1 MSNTQPL
8 RALSTVLL
16 IIAAGLNLAFLIG
29 ILASRGEVSP
39 LVNVFISTL
48 AQWVPAAVFW
58 VVAVRTRFQRAD
70 VLFAA
75 SGITFNALADT
86 FYATNMG
93 DDGNLPFPSIA
104 DVGYLLFY
112 PLLLVALI
120 LFARRQSS
128 GFDKSTALDAA
139 VASLGAA
146 ALVAVLLRPIIDD
159 AFTGTNVL
167 EAVVGAAYPL
177 FDLVLIATIA
187 GIAASPTLRVGSRWK
202 TLVAGLLIFACAD
215 IAYALL
221 ELNEAYVA
229 GTPLDIA
236 WTLGVLFTAWWV
248 DGLDRDLPSDDHLGT
263 KLPVTAF
270 GVVAGLSVLVFGSL
284 QSISVLALVLATSS
298 VALAA
303 VPVVYRQLTL
313 AKLLADQ
320 RAVVVQLE
328 HLDRAKSE
336 MLATVNHELRTPL
349 TAIRGYL
356 ELVLDGDG
364 GELPGEAKEMLEIVD
379 HNASRLQVL
388 VNDMLTMSRLDSGAT
403 SANITEVPIDRVLQL
418 VVQNVGA
425 FARSRKVHL
434 LLDTDAPGAVVM
446 GDANQ
451 LERAF
456 TNLIDNAVKFTPE
469 DGMVTVTLDFDP
481 TIKRGVLVT
490 VKDTGIG
497 IPADELPLLF
507 ERFYRATNAQT
518 GALPGTGLGLSIVQS
533 LIESHGGA
541 IAVESAVDVGTTFRV
556 QLPVQADAAAAR

>member
-16 IIAAGLNLAFLIG
+16 IIAAGLNVAFLIG
-29 ILASRGEVSP
+29 ILANRGEVSP

-58 VVAVRTRFQRAD
+58 VVAVRTRFRRAD

-86 FYATNMG
+86 FYALNMG

-112 PLLLVALI
+112 PLLLVALV

-167 EAVVGAAYPL
+167 EAIVGAAYPL

-202 TLVAGLLIFACAD
+202 TLVVGLLIFAGAD

-248 DGLDRDLPSDDHLGT
+248 DGLDRDLPSDDQLGT

-270 GVVAGLSVLVFGSL
+270 GVVAGLAVLVFGSL
-284 QSISVLALVLATSS
+284 DSISVLALVLAASS

-349 TAIRGYL
+349 TSIRGYL

-434 LLDTDAPGAVVM
+434 LLDTDAPGAVVK

-469 DGMVTVTLDFDP
+469 GGMVTVTLDFDP

-556 QLPVQADAAAAR
+556 QLPVQSDAAVSH